1 RSIVKHMAGNM
12 RSRWTDFLT
21 SDGEKPD
28 RNRDQEFELNAAATR
43 EQVMRWWEEGWKLVF
58 DALAAL
64 KPEDVGRTVYIRGEA
79 HTVLQ
84 AINRQ
89 VAHYAHHVGQ
99 ILYVAKHIRKSE
111 WKSLSIPKG
120 KSAEYNLRK
129 PESFQRLH
137 CGRANQRSYSQLRG
151 ACRDPDEHRSLI
163 ALPPNNLFHSIFLK
177 DVPALFHVASGQQD
191 EIGSVQEVL
200 IFFGELRRDH

>member
-1 RSIVKHMAGNM
+1 MADHNPIAAAYLEEAGRSLCGYKRLAEGAFAQLQDADFFYAPDAESNSIAVIVKHIAGNM

-21 SDGEKPD
+21 TDGEKPD
-28 RNRDQEFELNAAATR
+28 RNRDQEFEMDAKTTR

-120 KSAEYNLRK
+120 KSAEYNLDK
-129 PESFQRLH
+129 PEERKIKSPT
-137 CGRANQRSYSQLRG
+137 RG
-151 ACRDPDEHRSLI
+151 
-163 ALPPNNLFHSIFLK
+163 
-177 DVPALFHVASGQQD
+177 
-191 EIGSVQEVL
+191 
-200 IFFGELRRDH
+200 

>member
-1 RSIVKHMAGNM
+1 MSDHDPIAAAYLEEAGRSLRGYKRLAEGAFAQLQDADFFYAPGPESNSIAVIVKHMAGNM

-28 RNRDQEFELNAAATR
+28 RNRDHEFELNAAATR
-43 EQVMRWWEEGWKLVF
+43 EQVMRWWEDGWKLVF
-58 DALAAL
+58 DAIAAL
-64 KPEDVGRTVYIRGEA
+64 KPEDLGRTVYIRREA

-111 WKSLSIPKG
+111 WKSLSFPKG
-120 KSAEYNLRK
+120 KSAEYTAIN
-129 PESFQRLH
+129 PEERTVK
-137 CGRANQRSYSQLRG
+137 APTRG
-151 ACRDPDEHRSLI
+151 
-163 ALPPNNLFHSIFLK
+163 
-177 DVPALFHVASGQQD
+177 
-191 EIGSVQEVL
+191 
-200 IFFGELRRDH
+200 